1 MPSSPS
7 SENWRSSQVFIL
19 RLSWRDFVGDKL
31 LWGLSATAVA
41 LGVAIVISGDIVK
54 SALLRALSSSKDAQM
69 MWAGMTDQLNSNL
82 TAIGLAITLA
92 AGFIVFNAFSISV
105 ARRRRRLATLRA
117 VGMTRSQVLR
127 LALIEA
133 FLTGGIGVALG
144 LAAGPILGRL
154 TIAAITSVTPEGLLV
169 FVPGPPSAAVM
180 IRAAF
185 LGLTISIL
193 AALVPAIQATRVSP
207 IAARR
212 SQGAGGIERSH
223 AWIGWTALA
232 AMLMILLFLRS
243 APPGATLEPP
253 WDIRVTLLVAA
264 LWLALVLLITGVA
277 AGVVGGWVRRPLQW
291 IAGASGILVADSL
304 KRARRRVT
312 LTVVSLTLALTLVVG
327 LTGFTRFTAEFL
339 MRPILDRAAGLGAW
353 VVTRMDPLAGMSAY
367 QDMERITLLD
377 EEVESVRTL
386 TGGRAV
392 MTEIRYATVPELSF
406 FGDNFFSYVLEPD
419 ESTSASNWLFEFDQ
433 GNWDSARGVMEEGC
447 GVLVMPSVAAEMGAS
462 FGDVVG
468 VTGARGIV
476 ECTVAGIGSSFMTG
490 SVIGTSNPS
499 AFDATETM
507 FLIVIPS
514 PGADRLALEDD
525 LQTLTPELSITVMSD
540 VTVASNEMIEQ
551 IPLVFNG
558 MAVLAVLAAGLG
570 VVNTLTA
577 SVVERRGEFGLFRA
591 VGATRR
597 QLRGVVTGE
606 AALMAALGAAIGIV
620 AGLGIAVIIPTVY
633 GGNGWGIRDMDHWA
647 AAIDGVRA
655 ALPIGLFGW
664 LIAVLIGALAGLLT
678 AQAMLRR
685 RRLVDELQAEGH

>member
-1 MPSSPS
+1 
-7 SENWRSSQVFIL
+7 VFLL
-19 RLSWRDFVGDKL
+19 RLAWRDFVGDKL
-31 LWGLSATAVA
+31 LWGLSAAAVA
-41 LGVAIVISGDIVK
+41 LGVAIIISGDIVK
-54 SALLRALSSSKDAQM
+54 SALLRALSSSEDAQM

-169 FVPGPPSAAVM
+169 FVPSPPSAAVM
-180 IRAAF
+180 IRAAL
-185 LGLTISIL
+185 LGLAISIL

-212 SQGAGGIERSH
+212 SQEAAGIERSRP
-223 AWIGWTALA
+223 WIGWAAMA
-232 AMLMILLFLRS
+232 AMLLILLTLRF

-253 WDIRVTLLVAA
+253 WDVRAALLVAA

-277 AGVVGGWVRRPLQW
+277 AGVVGGWVRRPLQRL
-291 IAGASGILVADSL
+291 AGASGILIADNL

-312 LTVVSLTLALTLVVG
+312 LTVVSLTLALALVVG
-327 LTGFTRFTAEFL
+327 LTGFTHFTFEFL
-339 MRPILDRAAGLGAW
+339 FRPTIDSADGLGAW
-353 VVTRMDPLAGMSAY
+353 VVTSWDPLAGMSAY
-367 QDMERITLLD
+367 QDLDRITLLD
-377 EEVESVRTL
+377 EDIVRVRTL
-386 TGGRAV
+386 TGERAV
-392 MTEIRYATVPELSF
+392 VTEFRYAAVPELSF
-406 FGDNFFSYVLEPD
+406 FGDNFFSYVVEP
-419 ESTSASNWLFEFDQ
+419 EETTAASDWLFEFDQ
-433 GNWDSARGVMEEGC
+433 GDWESARGVMERGC
-447 GVLVMPSVAAEMGAS
+447 GVLVMPSVAAEMGAR

-468 VTGARGIV
+468 VTGASGIV
-476 ECTVAGIGSSFMTG
+476 ECTVAGIGTSFMTG
-490 SVIGTSNPS
+490 SVIGTIDRSL
-499 AFDATETM
+499 FDATETM
-507 FLIVIPS
+507 FLFVIPR
-514 PGADRLALEDD
+514 PGTDRLAIEID
-525 LQTLTPELSITVMSD
+525 LQTLTPELTITVMSD
-540 VTVASNEMIEQ
+540 VAVASNEMIEQ

-558 MAVLAVLAAGLG
+558 MAVLAVMAAGLG

-620 AGLGIAVIIPTVY
+620 AGLGITVIIPTVY
-633 GGNGWGIRDMDHWA
+633 GGNGWGIRDLDHWTA
-647 AAIDGVRA
+647 AVDGVRA

-664 LIAVLIGALAGLLT
+664 LVAVLIGALAGLLT
-678 AQAMLRR
+678 AQGMLRR